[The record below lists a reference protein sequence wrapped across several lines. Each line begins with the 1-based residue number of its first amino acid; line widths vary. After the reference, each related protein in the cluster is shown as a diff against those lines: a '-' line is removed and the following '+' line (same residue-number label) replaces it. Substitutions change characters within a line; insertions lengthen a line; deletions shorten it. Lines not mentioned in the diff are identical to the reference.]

1 MVITKKTNLKS
12 SRPIVS
18 AGFAS
23 LDSINCGSKTVF
35 LIYSWEF
42 TRYLGSNP
50 KDTEKL
56 LYTENENSSLEKE
69 EMQKKTNELLSSQ
82 LKQLSNQE
90 NTRHRR
96 QIIKWQKSFLISN
109 HLKSNILNLLVKRQ
123 TDTMDF

>member
-1 MVITKKTNLKS
+1 MVITKKINLKS

-23 LDSINCGSKTVF
+23 LDSINCESNTVF
-35 LIYSWEF
+35 SIYSWEF
-42 TRYLGSNP
+42 TGDPGSNP
-50 KDTEKL
+50 KDSEKL

-69 EMQKKTNELLSSQ
+69 VQKKTNELSSQ
-82 LKQLSNQE
+82 LKPLRNQE
-90 NTRHRR
+90 SIRHRR

-109 HLKSNILNLLVKRQ
+109 HLKSNTLNLFVKRQ